1 MLSLGAKAC
10 LLGRAWTYAVA
21 GRGQEGVAHVIRIIR
36 DEMKVAMAL
45 TGKQRL
51 SHLGSDVLDR

>member
-21 GRGQEGVAHVIRIIR
+21 GGGQEGVTHAIRIIHE
-36 DEMKVAMAL
+36 EMKVAMAL
-45 TGKQRL
+45 TGKRRL
-51 SHLGSDVLDR
+51 SELGPDVLDC